1 MPYGKLMNNSE
12 NDTVMKEK
20 KNNRLKWLT
29 VRVSEA
35 EYAAIQK
42 QFQQTTER
50 KLSNYA
56 RNILLGKPMIAEVR
70 DASLQEVISI
80 LIRMQKDF
88 NGVANNYNQ
97 MVHKLHISDT
107 KAELKAW
114 IDLYEREKVKLFS
127 HIENIND
134 YVKKTSKKWLL

>member
-50 KLSNYA
+50 KLSSYA

-114 IDLYEREKVKLFS
+114 IDLYEREKVKLFF
-127 HIENIND
+127 HMETIND
-134 YVKKTSKKWLL
+134 YVNKTSKKWLL